1 MTTPHGCAGRT
12 GRSRRL
18 AALAASGIA
27 LLAPATRPALAC
39 HIPPHKATTESHNT
53 SAPASSAA
61 AVSVQ
66 SPAQALANF
75 MKVWNQD
82 AKPTAQPQVVAPV
95 VTPTS
100 MATTM
105 APAAQ
110 MLAPAAPMPAVLPTH
125 ATAPTVQNWHQTA
138 APASVV
144 PPVPPST
151 CSPTSP
157 TAASQGLTPPTPLK
171 PPAALLNPPGT
182 ATPAP
187 EPSTI
192 LTGLAL
198 VGAAFAYRRRA

>member
-1 MTTPHGCAGRT
+1 MTTTHGCAGRP
-12 GRSRRL
+12 GRSLRL
-18 AALAASGIA
+18 AALAASGIL
-27 LLAPATRPALAC
+27 LLAPAARPALAS
-39 HIPPHKATTESHNT
+39 HIPCRKETTESHT
-53 SAPASSAA
+53 SAAAPSAA

-66 SPAQALANF
+66 SPAQALDNF
-75 MKVWNQD
+75 MKVWNQN

-100 MATTM
+100 MSTTI

-110 MLAPAAPMPAVLPTH
+110 ELAPAAPMPAVSPTP
-125 ATAPTVQNWHQTA
+125 AMAPTVQNWHQTA

-151 CSPTSP
+151 CSTTSP
-157 TAASQGLTPPTPLK
+157 TAASQGVTPPSPLH
-171 PPAALLNPPGT
+171 PPAALLAPP
-182 ATPAP
+182 TPAP

-198 VGAAFAYRRRA
+198 VGAAFAYRRRPSRA